1 MRFDPRFVKTVR
13 KEFLAAEMDPMG
25 KERAFLDNGAGT
37 LVCRMSAERE
47 QLARVDWSANVGNL
61 FCESQGAEQ
70 TIREGRQAVADLLG
84 AEGPENIVS
93 GEAATSLLFS
103 LSYAIGRDL
112 TGEENVVT
120 TGYEH
125 YANVNPWVEL
135 GNSGKIEE
143 LRFADFDRETGEIDL
158 AKLEELVDENT
169 VVITATA
176 ASNVLGTRSDLKKIG
191 KIAKSVGAYFVVD
204 AVHHVAHGLTD
215 VKDIGCDFLVFSG
228 YKLFSR
234 HGSFMYMS
242 KKAMEELMPYKVL
255 SSPSHGPEKWE
266 WGTRDQAMFAAITG
280 AVDYISWLGNPA
292 AKTPPKPG
300 AQRRA
305 RLVKALEDIEEYEA
319 GLSELV
325 LEGEGKV
332 SGLKE
337 IPGVTIYGPKDLS
350 SAVGRDP
357 TFSFKVE
364 GKDDRELSKLLYDKY
379 SLAIGAEDY
388 FSRVPALY
396 NQKTML
402 RATFVHYN
410 TKVEALSL
418 LKALND
424 VSKGKR

>member
-1 MRFDPRFVKTVR
+1 
-13 KEFLAAEMDPMG
+13 
-25 KERAFLDNGAGT
+25 
-37 LVCRMSAERE
+37 
-47 QLARVDWSANVGNL
+47 
-61 FCESQGAEQ
+61 
-70 TIREGRQAVADLLG
+70 
-84 AEGPENIVS
+84 
-93 GEAATSLLFS
+93 
-103 LSYAIGRDL
+103 
-112 TGEENVVT
+112 
-120 TGYEH
+120 
-125 YANVNPWVEL
+125 
-135 GNSGKIEE
+135 
-143 LRFADFDRETGEIDL
+143 
-158 AKLEELVDENT
+158 
-169 VVITATA
+169 
-176 ASNVLGTRSDLKKIG
+176 LGTRSDLKKIG

-292 AKTPPKPG
+292 AKSPPKPG

-305 RLVKALEDIEEYEA
+305 RLVKAFEGIEAYEA

-332 SGLKE
+332 PGLTE
-337 IPGVTIYGPKDLS
+337 IPGVTIYGPKDQS

-357 TFSFKVE
+357 TFSFKLE
-364 GKDDRELSKLLYDKY
+364 GRDDRELSKLLYDKY
-379 SLAIGAEDY
+379 SLAVGAEDY

-402 RATFVHYN
+402 RVTFVHYN
-410 TKVEALSL
+410 TRAEAVSL
-418 LKALND
+418 LKALGD
-424 VSKGKR
+424 ISKRKR